1 MLGEVGLWGPP
12 GVSAPHALLG
22 PGAPLG
28 KRLGKPLP
36 TRQTGCGGLGRGVG
50 WTCLTASV
58 CSGRWLGDSVHV
70 LLSCHRLYRLS
81 GRQGKCPGSFLV
93 LGSTGPK
100 PLFSHP

>member
-1 MLGEVGLWGPP
+1 MG
-12 GVSAPHALLG
+12 SARCLSPSRPAWAWC
-22 PGAPLG
+22 PSREEAWEAPAH
-28 KRLGKPLP
+28 
-36 TRQTGCGGLGRGVG
+36 RQTGCGGLGRGVG

-70 LLSCHRLYRLS
+70 LLSCHRLYWLS